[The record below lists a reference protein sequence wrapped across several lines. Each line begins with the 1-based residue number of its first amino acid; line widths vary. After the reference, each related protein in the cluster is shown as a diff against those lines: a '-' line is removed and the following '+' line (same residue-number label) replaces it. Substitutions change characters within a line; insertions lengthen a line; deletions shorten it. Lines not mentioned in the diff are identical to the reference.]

1 MTVAITD
8 EGTGRLAVDITGVAS
23 TDAAGQGYIANPFGC
38 SVHIVKAYLL
48 VKTKAAVAGQLSIGI
63 AATAATLSND
73 IWTATAMNTQTEGS
87 VYNCFA
93 DTTAAVTVFPT
104 AVWTSTTFLTF
115 SGAANSLAGL
125 TGTLFL
131 EIVRTPA
138 A

>member
-1 MTVAITD
+1 MTVTLTD
-8 EGTGRLAVDITGVAS
+8 EGTGRLAYDITGVAS
-23 TDAAGQGYIANPFGC
+23 VVAAAQGSVANPFGC

-48 VKTKAAVAGQLSIGI
+48 VKTKAAAAGQLQIGI
-63 AATAATLSND
+63 TTAAAAAAD
-73 IWTATAMNTQTEGS
+73 VWADTAMNTQTEGS

-104 AVWTSTTFLTF
+104 AVWTSALFLTF
-115 SGAANSLAGL
+115 SGTVASLVGF

-131 EIVRTPA
+131 EVVRTPA

>member
-1 MTVAITD
+1 MTVTLTD
-8 EGTGRLAVDITGVAS
+8 EGTGRLAYDITGVAS
-23 TDAAGQGYIANPFGC
+23 IVAGAQGSFANPFGC

-48 VKTKAAVAGQLSIGI
+48 VKTKAAAAGQLSIGI

-104 AVWTSTTFLTF
+104 AVWTTTTFLTF
-115 SGAANSLAGL
+115 SGAVLSLLGF

-131 EIVRTPA
+131 EVVRTPA

>member
-8 EGTGRLAVDITGVAS
+8 EGTGYLAVDITGVAS
-23 TDAAGQGYIANPFGC
+23 TAAAGQGYIANPFGC
-38 SVHIVKAYLL
+38 SVHVLTAHLL
-48 VKTKAAVAGQLSIGI
+48 VKTQATLAGTIAIGVG
-63 AATAATLSND
+63 ATAATSAAD
-73 IWTATAMNTQTEGS
+73 IWVATAMNTQTEGS
-87 VYNCFA
+87 VYNCFGTY
-93 DTTAAVTVFPT
+93 DSAVTKIPT

-115 SGAANSLAGL
+115 SGAAFSLAGF

>member
-1 MTVAITD
+1 MTVTLTD
-8 EGTGRLAVDITGVAS
+8 EGTGRLAYDITGVAS
-23 TDAAGQGYIANPFGC
+23 VVAAAQGSVANPFGC

-48 VKTKAAVAGQLSIGI
+48 VKTKAAAAGQLQIGI
-63 AATAATLSND
+63 TTAAAAAAD
-73 IWTATAMNTQTEGS
+73 VWADTAMNTQTEGS

-104 AVWTSTTFLTF
+104 AVWTSALFLTF
-115 SGAANSLAGL
+115 SGTVASLAGF

-131 EIVRTPA
+131 EVVRTPA